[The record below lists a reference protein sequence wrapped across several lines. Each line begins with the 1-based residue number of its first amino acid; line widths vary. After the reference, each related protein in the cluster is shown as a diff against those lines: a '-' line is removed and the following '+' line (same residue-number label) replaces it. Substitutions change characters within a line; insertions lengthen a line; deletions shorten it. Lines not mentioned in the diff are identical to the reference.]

1 MPITYELTVSLTENL
16 YIPMISFS
24 QSNVDSVILDIRILV
39 DREKPL
45 DLTGSTARI
54 IMKAP
59 SNTINTQD
67 CVIDP
72 TEATNGQ
79 LSVLLD
85 ELLYAETG
93 EHLAE
98 IYIYHNTEVM
108 PSKPFKIRIESGLI

>member
-1 MPITYELTVSLTENL
+1 MPISYNVTVSLTENL
-16 YIPMISFS
+16 YNPLISFS
-24 QSNVDSVILDIRILV
+24 QSNVDSVTLDIQILV

-54 IMKAP
+54 ILKAP
-59 SNTINTQD
+59 SETINSQE

-72 TEATNGQ
+72 NEATNGQ

-85 ELLYAETG
+85 EMMYAETG

-98 IYIYHNTEVM
+98 IYIYHNTEVIA
-108 PSKPFKIRIESGLI
+108 SKMFKIRVESGLL

>member
-1 MPITYELTVSLTENL
+1 MPISYDLTISLTENL

-24 QSNVDSVILDIRILV
+24 QSNVDSVTLNIQILA

-54 IMKAP
+54 VMKAP
-59 SNTINTQD
+59 SNTIKTQD

-72 TEATNGQ
+72 TEAKNGQ

-85 ELLYAETG
+85 EILYVETG

-98 IYIYHNTEVM
+98 IYVYHNTEVM
-108 PSKPFKIRIESGLI
+108 PSKPFKIRVESGLI